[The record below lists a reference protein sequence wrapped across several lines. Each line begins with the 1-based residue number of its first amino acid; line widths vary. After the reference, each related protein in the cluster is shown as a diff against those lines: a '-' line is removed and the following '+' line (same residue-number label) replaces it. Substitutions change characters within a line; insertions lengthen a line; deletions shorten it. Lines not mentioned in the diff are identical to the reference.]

1 MQRSESA
8 MTVSFDLDRF
18 SRTLAQAAPDAVIYA
33 DAGGLIRFWNNAAER
48 VFGFSEA
55 EALGQSLDIIIPE
68 HLRARHWNGY
78 AETMR
83 TGKTRYGS
91 GDLLAVP
98 ALRKGGVRVSVEFT
112 VLPVRDE
119 HGSIVGVAAILR
131 DVTKRFDEIKAFR
144 KRLVRLD
151 TNMTA
156 LRAVRDVRAAFSWTI
171 ELIESFHAANPD
183 HRIGPFAWARAHVWC
198 EASQVRDVS
207 DHSRLHEAFS
217 FTWRGIGWLPLPVVH
232 GFITV
237 RPNGQ
242 LTRLTLDGQYVPPYG
257 ILGHL
262 FDVVLGRRLAQLA
275 LDRMANDMASY
286 VERREEQ
293 MRADHI

>member
-1 MQRSESA
+1 
-8 MTVSFDLDRF
+8 
-18 SRTLAQAAPDAVIYA
+18 
-33 DAGGLIRFWNNAAER
+33 
-48 VFGFSEA
+48 
-55 EALGQSLDIIIPE
+55 
-68 HLRARHWNGY
+68 
-78 AETMR
+78 MR